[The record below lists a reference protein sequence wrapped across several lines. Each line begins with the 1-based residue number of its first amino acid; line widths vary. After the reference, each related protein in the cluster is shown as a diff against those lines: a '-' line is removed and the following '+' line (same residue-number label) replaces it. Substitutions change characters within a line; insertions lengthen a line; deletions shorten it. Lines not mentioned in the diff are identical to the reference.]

1 MSDSKIAH
9 RKHFRRRYGL
19 LKVSFI
25 CLLSLQFLSVRAQ
38 DKYWYF
44 FSEEISKTESRK
56 LLESRQLEPV
66 TWSKWFHAWSA
77 HGNLDNEIDGV
88 DSSRSVTPLELLRSS
103 FDETALGFALEQIG
117 AKAIVENGLTG
128 KGVKIGIID
137 GGFLGADETASLA
150 SIIAGGR
157 LKAFRNYLQ
166 PSDTIPFSGSRSLDD
181 QHGTEV
187 WELTGGYHVQKQIQ
201 FGLATGADY
210 YLARTDHGAREQRQ
224 EEDFLI
230 AALEWMDSLEV
241 KLVNIS
247 LGYSTD
253 YDNPSEN
260 YNPAMMDGKTA
271 LASLACQKATEEKGM
286 LIVVAAGNDGG
297 NDWKVIDV
305 PADAPGV
312 LTVGSTDLKFW
323 RKMPFSSTG
332 TDFTPFLKPDIS
344 CFASSGTSFSA
355 PVITGLAACLWE
367 KSPSLTNTALKA
379 LILQSGHLAGAPNNY
394 IGFGVPSAN
403 WLLSKITQGLTE
415 MTEPQFVAPISAYKK
430 KSITLEGDGKK
441 NVVLYHK
448 KDRFHV
454 IEQKFLSTE
463 TNSIQVKP
471 FENSKFTT
479 VVVDHE
485 LVMEVKWR

>member
-9 RKHFRRRYGL
+9 RKHFRSRYGL

-25 CLLSLQFLSVRAQ
+25 CLLSLQFLSARAQ

-44 FSEEISKTESRK
+44 ISEGISKTESQK
-56 LLESRQLEPV
+56 ILESLQLEPV

-77 HGNLDNEIDGV
+77 HGSLDNEIDGV
-88 DSSRSVTPLELLRSS
+88 DSCRKVTPLKLQRTLFE
-103 FDETALGFALEQIG
+103 EPTLGFALEQMD
-117 AKAIVENGLTG
+117 AKILTNEGLTG

-137 GGFLGADETASLA
+137 GGFLGAEQTASLA
-150 SIIAGGR
+150 PIIADGR
-157 LKAFRNYLQ
+157 LVAFRNFLQ
-166 PSDTIPFSGSRSLDD
+166 PSDTDPFGGFRSLDD

-187 WELTGGYHVQKQIQ
+187 WELTGGYNAQKRIQ

-247 LGYSTD
+247 LGYNTD
-253 YDNPSEN
+253 YDNPAEN
-260 YNPAMMDGKTA
+260 YTPAMMDGKTA
-271 LASLACQKATEEKGM
+271 LASLACQRATEEKGM
-286 LIVVAAGNDGG
+286 LIVVAAGNDGD
-297 NDWKVIDV
+297 NSWKVIDV

-332 TDFTPFLKPDIS
+332 TDFTPFLKPEIS

-367 KSPSLTNTALKA
+367 KSPALSNTDLKA

-394 IGFGVPSAN
+394 MGHGVPSAK
-403 WLLSKITQGLTE
+403 WLLFRITQDLVE
-415 MTEPQFVAPISAYKK
+415 IPEPAAIAPQSANKK
-430 KSITLEGDGKK
+430 KSITLEGEGKK
-441 NVVLYHK
+441 NVVLFHK
-448 KDRFHV
+448 KDRFSV
-454 IEQKFLSTE
+454 IKQEFFSTE
-463 TNSIQVKP
+463 TNSLQVKQL
-471 FENSKFTT
+471 ENAKFTT
-479 VVVDHE
+479 VIVDHE
-485 LVMEVKWR
+485 LVMEVEWE

>member
-9 RKHFRRRYGL
+9 RKHFRRWYGL

-25 CLLSLQFLSVRAQ
+25 GLLLLEFLPVRAQ

-44 FSEEISKTESRK
+44 FSEDISKTESRK
-56 LLESRQLEPV
+56 ILENHQLEPV

-77 HGNLDNEIDGV
+77 HGALDHMVDGV
-88 DSSRSVTPLELLRSS
+88 DSSRIVTPLKLLRSS
-103 FDETALGFALEQIG
+103 FDEAALGFALEQIG
-117 AKAIVENGLTG
+117 AKAIIEDGLTG

-137 GGFLGADETASLA
+137 GGFLGADENASLA
-150 SIIAGGR
+150 SIIADGR

-166 PSDTIPFSGSRSLDD
+166 PSDTIPFGGSRSLDD

-187 WELTGGYHVQKQIQ
+187 WELTGGYNAQKRIQ

-247 LGYSTD
+247 LGYNTN

-260 YNPAMMDGKTA
+260 YTPAMMDGKTV
-271 LASLACQKATEEKGM
+271 LASLACQRATEEEGM
-286 LIVVAAGNDGG
+286 LIVVAAGNDGDS
-297 NDWKVIDV
+297 DWKVIDV

-312 LTVGSTDLKFW
+312 LSVGSTDLKFW

-332 TDFTPFLKPDIS
+332 TDFTQFLKPDIS

-367 KSPSLTNTALKA
+367 KSPSLTNTTLKA

-394 IGFGVPSAN
+394 IGYGVPSAN
-403 WLLSKITQGLTE
+403 WLLAKITEGLTE
-415 MTEPQFVAPISAYKK
+415 MTEPQFVAPISANKK
-430 KSITLEGDGKK
+430 KSIRLESEGKK
-441 NVVLYHK
+441 SIVLYHK
-448 KDRFHV
+448 KDRFNV
-454 IEQKFLSTE
+454 IKQEFFSSE
-463 TNSIQVKP
+463 ANSLQVKQ
-471 FENSKFTT
+471 FENSKFTS

-485 LVMEVKWR
+485 LVMEVEWK

>member
-1 MSDSKIAH
+1 MSNSKIAH
-9 RKHFRRRYGL
+9 RKHFGRQYGL
-19 LKVSFI
+19 LKVSFTFI
-25 CLLSLQFLSVRAQ
+25 LLLQLLPVRAQ

-44 FSEEISKTESRK
+44 FSEDISKTESQK
-56 LLESRQLEPV
+56 ILENRQLEPV
-66 TWSKWFHAWSA
+66 AWSKWFHAWSA
-77 HGNLDNEIDGV
+77 HGALDHLVDGV

-117 AKAIVENGLTG
+117 AKAIIEDGLTG

-137 GGFLGADETASLA
+137 GGFLGADENASLA
-150 SIIAGGR
+150 PIIADGR
-157 LKAFRNYLQ
+157 LTAFRNYLQ

-187 WELTGGYHVQKQIQ
+187 WELTGGYNAQKRIQ
-201 FGLATGADY
+201 FGLAAGADY

-247 LGYSTD
+247 LGYNTD
-253 YDNPSEN
+253 YDNPAEN
-260 YNPAMMDGKTA
+260 YTPAMMEGKTA

-286 LIVVAAGNDGG
+286 LIVVAAGNDGDS
-297 NDWKVIDV
+297 DWKVIDV

-312 LTVGSTDLKFW
+312 LSVGSTDLKYW

-367 KSPSLTNTALKA
+367 KSPALSNTNLKA
-379 LILQSGHLAGAPNNY
+379 LILQAGHLAGAPNNY
-394 IGFGVPSAN
+394 LGHGVPSAK
-403 WLLSKITQGLTE
+403 WLLSRITQDQVE
-415 MTEPQFVAPISAYKK
+415 IPEPPSIAPQAANKK
-430 KSITLEGDGKK
+430 KSITLEGEGKK

-454 IEQKFLSTE
+454 IKQEFFSVE
-463 TNSIQVKP
+463 ANSLQVKP
-471 FENSKFTT
+471 FENSKFTS

-485 LVMEVKWR
+485 LVMEIKCL